1 MHANRVHY
9 GYAFLKGV
17 EEKGLSVD
25 DIAEVKSRC
34 LDFLVKATQEVKKRV
49 PENAVIFQAVSTFS
63 PQILSATDV
72 AMPAVRFKNIWK
84 DVEATNVEMKLLCK
98 VQCVKV

>member
-1 MHANRVHY
+1 MHANCVHY

-49 PENAVIFQAVSTFS
+49 PENVVIFQTV
-63 PQILSATDV
+63 
-72 AMPAVRFKNIWK
+72 
-84 DVEATNVEMKLLCK
+84 
-98 VQCVKV
+98 